1 MSLWTVYRV
10 EDGRGEVELI
20 HDAERAERLSRA
32 GLRVTAL
39 SESALMTLTEYGYC
53 ARCDDRVELVPVTGG
68 EVLACCRCDAVDQV
82 GR

>member
-10 EDGRGEVELI
+10 EDDRGDVELV

-39 SESALMTLTEYGYC
+39 SE
-53 ARCDDRVELVPVTGG
+53 
-68 EVLACCRCDAVDQV
+68 VL
-82 GR
+82 